1 MKSSFDSAVKCF
13 YKLLTK
19 LLYGTQIYNLLLT
32 TIIEVEKISC
42 NFEKESFPP
51 IRFIKFLI

>member
-19 LLYGTQIYNLLLT
+19 LLYGTEIYNLLLT
-32 TIIEVEKISC
+32 TIIEVEEISC
-42 NFEKESFPP
+42 YFEKESL
-51 IRFIKFLI
+51 FILKSLRS